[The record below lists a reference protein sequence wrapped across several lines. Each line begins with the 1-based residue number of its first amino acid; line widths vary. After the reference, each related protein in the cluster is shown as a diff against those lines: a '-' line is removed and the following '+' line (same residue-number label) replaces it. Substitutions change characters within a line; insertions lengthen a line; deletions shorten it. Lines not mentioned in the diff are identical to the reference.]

1 MRPIATPMKQ
11 SDSTATSIPKVKV
24 KRRQHVSFLSIST
37 DRPASRVTIMEVE
50 GNGPILDPLVADS
63 ANTGRPSGSNIGP
76 FPSTSIMVTRDAG
89 RSIDMDKKETC

>member
-11 SDSTATSIPKVKV
+11 SGSTATSIPKVKV

-50 GNGPILDPLVADS
+50 GNGPILDPL
-63 ANTGRPSGSNIGP
+63 GRPVLAESATDN
-76 FPSTSIMVTRDAG
+76 SIPGTLLEKLSSHLGILKCGFR
-89 RSIDMDKKETC
+89 